1 MHRTAAA
8 AAQAPAAFA
17 PAPALPRRTPPPSHP
32 HQPSMRIHLRAVR
45 TARMPVPTHAP
56 SAAAPRHTRE
66 AAMQFLAQ
74 YEDFLN
80 EERRGALP
88 LEAAMAAGGRGEV
101 YLADAGLACGLREGR
116 AIKVEGRVDQVAAMK
131 ALVAYEGFLGAMSE
145 DDRRQLDSRGVYFS
159 AAGGLACYLK

>member
-1 MHRTAAA
+1 
-8 AAQAPAAFA
+8 
-17 PAPALPRRTPPPSHP
+17 
-32 HQPSMRIHLRAVR
+32 
-45 TARMPVPTHAP
+45 
-56 SAAAPRHTRE
+56 
-66 AAMQFLAQ
+66 MQFLAQ